1 VYTIRPARP
10 DDAAALAR
18 LAELEEA
25 APLTGRVL
33 VAETGGEPIA
43 ALGVDDGRAVAD
55 IFRPTASAVRML
67 RGCRAELVARTP
79 APRSARFRP
88 PVFPLLRRAEGWS

>member
-1 VYTIRPARP
+1 MYTIRPTRP

-25 APLTGRVL
+25 APLRGDAL
-33 VAETGGEPIA
+33 IAECAGEPVA
-43 ALGVDDGRAVAD
+43 AMALADGRAVAD
-55 IFRPTASAVRML
+55 IFRPTATAVRML
-67 RGCRAELVARTP
+67 RGCRTELLAIPSIRRIARP
-79 APRSARFRP
+79 RP

>member
-1 VYTIRPARP
+1 MYTIRPAHP

-25 APLTGRVL
+25 APLRGDAL
-33 VAETGGEPIA
+33 IAESGGEPIA
-43 ALGVDDGRAVAD
+43 AIALGDGRAVAD
-55 IFRPTASAVRML
+55 IFRPTATAVRLL
-67 RGCRAELVARTP
+67 RGCRTELLAGSPARRG
-79 APRSARFRP
+79 AGFRA